1 MNKLT
6 AHARLVGAILVAFLL
21 GGGAIALGVAIPS
34 ADGRIFGCY
43 DSKHG
48 DLRVVSETEA
58 CEKTEVAIFWNQTG
72 PQGPTGA
79 AGPTGPTGSTGAAG
93 ATGPAG
99 AGVASLD
106 SLSGLPC
113 NGVGG
118 VPGTTRVAYADGT
131 VSLSCDVP
139 RAVGPTNAPVFTGI
153 AASGNVVAATFS
165 KPICRAAFFIPTDW
179 TVVVNSQNTP
189 ALADSVPVCNAAADN
204 GVSAA
209 NLLLVTTAPNGSF
222 VTVNLNATFSS
233 FNADLR
239 DRDGNAARAPQ
250 TRTATAAPPER
261 TPPSIIAA
269 TAGIGATTVAVTFSE
284 PVYCTAFFIEP
295 SRVTISD
302 DDPANVDLVAV
313 AMSPNDPCGSSQV
326 SAHASFSV
334 NTNGPFLPGRTYT
347 VTLRPQPSEIR
358 DVAGNNLPNPSS
370 RTIDLH

>member
-6 AHARLVGAILVAFLL
+6 AHARLVGGVVLAFLL

-48 DLRVVSETEA
+48 DLRLVSETDT
-58 CEKTEVAIFWNQTG
+58 CEKSEVSIFWNQTG

-79 AGPTGPTGSTGAAG
+79 TGATGPTGSSGAAG

-99 AGVASLD
+99 AGISSLD

-131 VSLSCDVP
+131 VSISCDVP

-153 AASGNVVAATFS
+153 AVSGNVVAATFS
-165 KPICRAAFFIPTDW
+165 KPICRVVFFNPTDW

-189 ALADSVPVCNAAADN
+189 AFGDSVPVCNAAADN

-209 NLLLVTTAPNGSF
+209 NLLLLSPAPNGSF
-222 VTVNLNATFSS
+222 VTVTLNPTFSS
-233 FNADLR
+233 FNVDLR
-239 DRDGNAARAPQ
+239 DRDGNLARAPQ
-250 TRTATAAPPER
+250 TRTATVAPPER
-261 TPPSIIAA
+261 IPPSIISA
-269 TAGIGATTVAVTFSE
+269 TAGIGATSAAITFSE
-284 PVYCTAFFIEP
+284 PVYCTAFFVEP

-313 AMSPNDPCGSSQV
+313 AMSPNDPCGSTQV

-334 NTNGPFLPGRTYT
+334 TTNGPFLPGRTYT

-358 DVAGNNLPNPSS
+358 DIAGNSLPNPSS
-370 RTIDLH
+370 RTIDLQ

>member
-6 AHARLVGAILVAFLL
+6 AHARLVGAVLVAFLL

-48 DLRVVSETEA
+48 DLRLVSETDP
-58 CEKTEVAIFWNQTG
+58 CEKSEVSIFWNQTG

-79 AGPTGPTGSTGAAG
+79 TGATGPTGSSGAAG

-99 AGVASLD
+99 AGIASLD

-118 VPGTTRVAYADGT
+118 VPGATRVAYADSS
-131 VSLSCDVP
+131 VSLICDVP

-153 AASGNVVAATFS
+153 AVSGNVVAATFS
-165 KPICRAAFFIPTDW
+165 KPICRVVFFNPTDW
-179 TVVVNSQNTP
+179 TVVVT
-189 ALADSVPVCNAAADN
+189 
-204 GVSAA
+204 
-209 NLLLVTTAPNGSF
+209 
-222 VTVNLNATFSS
+222 TFSS
-233 FNADLR
+233 FNVDLR
-239 DRDGNAARAPQ
+239 DRDGNLARAPQ
-250 TRTATAAPPER
+250 TRTATVAPPER
-261 TPPSIIAA
+261 IPPSIISA
-269 TAGIGATTVAVTFSE
+269 TAGIGATSVAITFSE
-284 PVYCTAFFIEP
+284 PVYCTAFFVEP

-313 AMSPNDPCGSSQV
+313 AMSPNDPCGSTHV

-370 RTIDLH
+370 RTIDLQ